1 RAPLSFESQGP
12 DGEKRTD
19 VWPDALD
26 VGTAE
31 AIARSLT
38 PLKLEDRGGGAANL
52 ADDIRLLDLID
63 QSWAPKPRSEQ
74 LRTPLGIGEDGEPVV
89 LDLKESA
96 DGGMGPHGLI
106 VGATGSG
113 KSELLRTLVAG
124 LAMRHSPEEL
134 SFVLV
139 DYKGGAAFA
148 ELARL
153 P

>member
-1 RAPLSFESQGP
+1 FRDALERADDLGIVFLLVAGSRELEPSDIHARIDVPARAPLSFESQGP

-52 ADDIRLLDLID
+52 ADDIRLLDLIE
-63 QSWAPKPRSEQ
+63 QSWATKPRSEQ

-106 VGATGSG
+106 V
-113 KSELLRTLVAG
+113 
-124 LAMRHSPEEL
+124 
-134 SFVLV
+134 
-139 DYKGGAAFA
+139 
-148 ELARL
+148 
-153 P
+153 